1 MPYHSPIP
9 EPDSHGKSAAAGKS
23 AEADKRSGAFQAW
36 VQAEKFIQIILVLP
50 SAAFIGWAAGF
61 GLDRAFHKKWIS
73 MAGIVFGIIAG
84 LVCAIRMAI
93 YYTSKSD
100 QAAGDDP
107 NQQS

>member
-1 MPYHSPIP
+1 MPYHRPT
-9 EPDSHGKSAAAGKS
+9 PDSDSRG
-23 AEADKRSGAFQAW
+23 KRSGAFQAW

-61 GLDRAFHKKWIS
+61 GLDRAFHKTWIA
-73 MAGIVFGIIAG
+73 MAGIIVGIVAG
-84 LVCAIRMAI
+84 LVSAIRMAV

-100 QAAGDDP
+100 SADGGGDNT